1 MNMLRSI
8 SLIVSVSSF
17 LATILLFALE
27 PWFNGITQTDHS
39 VWYLLM
45 LGAATAAIRAV
56 LRRQINSINH

>member
-1 MNMLRSI
+1 MKTLRFI
-8 SLIVSVSSF
+8 SVIVGASSF

-45 LGAATAAIRAV
+45 LGAVSSAIGAV
-56 LRRQINSINH
+56 LRRQIISHDH